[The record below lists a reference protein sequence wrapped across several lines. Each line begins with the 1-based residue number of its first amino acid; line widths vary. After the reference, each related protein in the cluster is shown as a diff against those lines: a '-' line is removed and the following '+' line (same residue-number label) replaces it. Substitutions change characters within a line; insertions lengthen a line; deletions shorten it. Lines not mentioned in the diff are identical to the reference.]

1 MPLPHPTDQSDASTL
16 PDPELNPL
24 LNPLLAA
31 HMGRWAEVYFTNPP
45 EKREQ
50 AVAELLRELE
60 NLAPTEP
67 ASLQNVPDNSA
78 AQPTENTKSP
88 SSSAARLEAA
98 VTCGSCAYDNSAEQ
112 RFCGMCGTPLH
123 GLPEIAASQ
132 GAASRIAVSQGAVS
146 QSAVSQSAVSQ
157 AVEDAPT
164 RGASWSEYSP
174 GDNSIADSTGPA
186 VRSMEVASVCDD
198 RELSWLR
205 PERDFPVFATES
217 EPSSSSYRIYVGAA
231 VIVLLIVVGYMAWR
245 GTEALSG
252 TAPSQSAASQSTASQ
267 SAASQSAASQVASP
281 QAEPARSSPPAEPAP
296 APSAQPTAAAT
307 AEPASA
313 PLAVPPSAP
322 RAVRSQPEAT
332 SQKEPTVKA
341 RPAPRIV
348 SVAASSSAIVTDP
361 SGAEDMATA
370 EKYLNGGQGLP
381 RDSGEA
387 ALWLWR
393 AVGKGNLA
401 ATMTLSD
408 LFLRGDVLAK
418 NCGQARVLL
427 DAAAKKGSKAA
438 ADRLRNLQAFG
449 CE

>member
-1 MPLPHPTDQSDASTL
+1 VPHPTDQSDASTL

-50 AVAELLRELE
+50 AVTELLRQLE
-60 NLAPTEP
+60 NISPNSSPPEP
-67 ASLQNVPDNSA
+67 AALQSIPGESA
-78 AQPTENTKSP
+78 GRKTEAAESPT
-88 SSSAARLEAA
+88 SSATALEPA
-98 VTCGSCAYDNSAEQ
+98 VPCKSCAYNNSAEQ
-112 RFCGMCGTPLH
+112 RFCGMCGAPLH
-123 GLPEIAASQ
+123 VVPETHVPQAA
-132 GAASRIAVSQGAVS
+132 
-146 QSAVSQSAVSQ
+146 
-157 AVEDAPT
+157 EAPPIT
-164 RGASWSEYSP
+164 GASWSEYSP
-174 GDNSIADSTGPA
+174 GDNSIENAIGPA
-186 VRSMEVASVCDD
+186 VSSMDTSSGRDD

-205 PERDFPVFATES
+205 PERDFPVFAAES
-217 EPSSSSYRIYVGAA
+217 DPPPSSYRIYVGAA

-252 TAPSQSAASQSTASQ
+252 TAPAQSAPSQFA
-267 SAASQSAASQVASP
+267 
-281 QAEPARSSPPAEPAP
+281 PAKSNPPAQPMP
-296 APSAQPTAAAT
+296 DVSTQPTAAAT
-307 AEPASA
+307 ALPTSAAPAIVPPASRA
-313 PLAVPPSAP
+313 PASRTQPQ
-322 RAVRSQPEAT
+322 SQPDA
-332 SQKEPTVKA
+332 SPKKVQTVDA

-348 SVAASSSAIVTDP
+348 SVAASSSAIVTEQ

-370 EKYLNGGQGLP
+370 EKYLNGAQGVP

-438 ADRLRNLQAFG
+438 AERLRNLPAFG